1 MAPETDTHTEQA
13 PEPLFS
19 PDEAVAALWVKAYQG
34 EVLGEAF
41 FGAVAEQLDDEERAA
56 RVRVLMTLERRT
68 KEATAPALVR
78 AGLST
83 DPDPEMVSTA
93 EVLAAAVASLE
104 WEQFL
109 GSIEP
114 VTLQYLALYERI
126 GELDPSERA
135 AADLLVAHELALRNF
150 ARHELAGDTA
160 RSLDEINALAHM
172 H

>member
-41 FGAVAEQLDDEERAA
+41 FGAVAEQLQDEKRAA
-56 RVRVLMTLERRT
+56 KMRVLALLERRT
-68 KEATAPALVR
+68 KEATAPALER
-78 AGLST
+78 AGIST
-83 DPDPEMVSTA
+83 DPDPESITTA
-93 EVLAAAVASLE
+93 GVLAGAVSSLA
-104 WEQFL
+104 WEDFL

-114 VTLQYLALYERI
+114 VTTQYLQLYTRI
-126 GELDPSERA
+126 GELDPSEQA
-135 AADLLVAHELALRNF
+135 TADLLVAHERALRNF
-150 ARHELAGDTA
+150 ARRELAGDTVT
-160 RSLDEINALAHM
+160 SLDEINALAHM